1 MTDRQI
7 AAAAMDA
14 AKPGTVDCDECGQ
27 PHEATPSHW
36 GSYCEGVIW
45 AVVCP
50 VDDLTYYYTREA
62 VVEVD
67 PTPSAFPLDLRSPY
81 TGHRGSCLVYVTLD
95 EGDCDCAY
103 SLGDEAGSASG
114 ALVAFLCWA
123 LTVAMLLFVL
133 LAWFAPPRADATR
146 VRVDAPVIDY
156 CPNVAGVQSVHE
168 VVRHVWVIKVK
179 RGHGPHAGERT
190 CKPRRTRGGAR

>member
-1 MTDRQI
+1 MTRRQEQI
-7 AAAAMDA
+7 DAVDA
-14 AKPGTVDCDECGQ
+14 ARPGTVDCFHCGQ

-36 GSYCEGVIW
+36 GQHDNRVIW

-50 VDDLTYYYTREA
+50 VDDLTDYYTSE
-62 VVEVD
+62 VVEVLDDDD
-67 PTPSAFPLDLRSPY
+67 PVPY
-81 TGHRGSCLVYVTLD
+81 LLTAD
-95 EGDCDCAY
+95 E
-103 SLGDEAGSASG
+103 SGSAGG
-114 ALVAFLCWA
+114 ALVAFVCWA
-123 LTVAMLLFVL
+123 LTIAMIAFVL
-133 LAWFAPPRADATR
+133 LAWFAPPKAHATR
-146 VRVDAPVIDY
+146 VVAGAPVIDY

>member
-1 MTDRQI
+1 MNQQQI
-7 AAAAMDA
+7 DAFAAAR
-14 AKPGTVDCDECGQ
+14 PGVVECHQCGE
-27 PHEATPSHW
+27 PHEATPSHT
-36 GSYCEGVIW
+36 GSYGEGVIW

-50 VDDLTYYYTREA
+50 VDDLTDYYTSE
-62 VVEVD
+62 VVDQRADEPVKR
-67 PTPSAFPLDLRSPY
+67 PARGIARGTLLAGLR
-81 TGHRGSCLVYVTLD
+81 D
-95 EGDCDCAY
+95 E
-103 SLGDEAGSASG
+103 SGSATG

-123 LTVAMLLFVL
+123 LTIAMLLFVL
-133 LAWFAPPRADATR
+133 LAWFAPPRAQATR
-146 VRVDAPVIDY
+146 VVYGAPVIDY